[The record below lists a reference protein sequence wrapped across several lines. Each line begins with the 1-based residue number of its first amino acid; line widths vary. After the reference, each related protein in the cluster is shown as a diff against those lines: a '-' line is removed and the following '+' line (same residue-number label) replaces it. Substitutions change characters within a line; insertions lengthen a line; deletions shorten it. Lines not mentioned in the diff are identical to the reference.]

1 MKNRSHLK
9 NVFWLNVFVGASF
22 KILKILESA
31 CGLRPTKNIKSDGES
46 GFAWKLGPAATL
58 NQNTIFEKASKLL
71 RTAAVVLIL
80 LMTASVSA
88 EQNEV
93 FIIKVAD
100 AISPGTAE
108 FIKTGIRTAEER
120 AATAV
125 IIELDTPGGL
135 AESMRLIVQ
144 NILASKVPI
153 AVFVS
158 PSGARAASAGV
169 MITMAADVAA
179 MAPGT
184 NIGAAHPV
192 GAGGKDID
200 GKMSE
205 KVIND
210 MVAQAK
216 SVAEKRGRNAQ
227 WVEAAIRE
235 SVSVTE
241 TEALEKNVIDLVAQD
256 IDDLINQLNGRELEG
271 KGVLDLGDVKKVFH
285 EETLRTKILKTISN
299 PNIAYILMMIG
310 LAGLYFE
317 LSHPGA
323 IFPGV
328 IGGIALI
335 LAFFALQ
342 TLPINYAG
350 VLLIVLAIIFF
361 IMEMKITSYGLL
373 SVAGVVSLLLGSLM
387 LFEGSTSDMKVSL
400 QVLLPTV
407 ILISG
412 FFVAVASLVFRAQIS
427 RPTTGSKGL
436 VGEIGVVKKAL
447 RPDGKVF
454 VHGEL
459 WNARA
464 KEPLDENV
472 KVRVVKVVNLVLE
485 VESLDEGATA

>member
-1 MKNRSHLK
+1 MK
-9 NVFWLNVFVGASF
+9 A
-22 KILKILESA
+22 
-31 CGLRPTKNIKSDGES
+31 
-46 GFAWKLGPAATL
+46 KLVC
-58 NQNTIFEKASKLL
+58 IVV
-71 RTAAVVLIL
+71 VVLL
-80 LMTASVSA
+80 LLVATNVTAGQS
-88 EQNEV
+88 EV

-100 AISPGTAE
+100 AISPGTAD
-108 FIKTGIRTAEER
+108 FIKTGIQTAEEK
-120 AATAV
+120 AAAV
-125 IIELDTPGGL
+125 IIIELDTPGGL

-144 NILASKVPI
+144 NILGSKVPVV
-153 AVFVS
+153 VFVA

-192 GAGGKDID
+192 GAGGKEID
-200 GKMSE
+200 GTMSE
-205 KVIND
+205 KIIND

-216 SVAEKRGRNAQ
+216 SVAEQRGRNAQ

-241 TEALEKNVIDLVAQD
+241 TEALKENIIDLIAQD
-256 IDDLINQLNGRELEG
+256 TDDLIKQLNGRELKN
-271 KGVLDLGDVKKVFH
+271 KGVLNLADAKKVVL

-328 IGGIALI
+328 IGAIALI
-335 LAFFALQ
+335 LAFFAMQ
-342 TLPINYAG
+342 TLPVNYAG
-350 VLLIVLAIIFF
+350 ILLIVLAIIFF

-373 SVAGVVSLLLGSLM
+373 SVAGIVSLLLGSLM
-387 LFEGSTSDMKVSL
+387 LFEGSTADMKLSL
-400 QVLLPTV
+400 GVLLPTV

-427 RPTTGSKGL
+427 KPATGSKGL

-447 RPDGKVF
+447 TPEGKVF

-459 WNARA
+459 WHARA

-472 KVRVVKVVNLVLE
+472 KVRVVKVVNLILE
-485 VESLDEGATA
+485 VESVDEGATA

>member
-1 MKNRSHLK
+1 MKNK
-9 NVFWLNVFVGASF
+9 
-22 KILKILESA
+22 
-31 CGLRPTKNIKSDGES
+31 
-46 GFAWKLGPAATL
+46 
-58 NQNTIFEKASKLL
+58 KLL
-71 RTAAVVLIL
+71 IVILALVLLGAHVVAAETSDIY
-80 LMTASVSA
+80 
-88 EQNEV
+88 
-93 FIIKVAD
+93 IIRIAD
-100 AISPGTAE
+100 AISPGTSE
-108 FIKTGIRTAEER
+108 YIKSGIKTAEDNG
-120 AATAV
+120 AACI

-135 AESMRLIVQ
+135 AESMRQIVQ
-144 NILASKVPI
+144 KILASRVPVV
-153 AVFVS
+153 VFVS

-192 GAGGKDID
+192 GAGGQDID

-216 SVAEKRGRNAQ
+216 SVAEKRGRNAD
-227 WVEAAIRE
+227 WVEDAIRE

-241 TEALEKNVIDLVAQD
+241 TEALKENIIDLIAQD
-256 IDDLINQLNGRELEG
+256 TEDLIRQLNGREIKDRGTL
-271 KGVLDLGDVKKVFH
+271 KLDQVNKIVL
-285 EETLRTKILKTISN
+285 EETLRSKILRTISN
-299 PNIAYILMMIG
+299 PNIAYILMMVG

-335 LAFFALQ
+335 LAFFAMQ
-342 TLPINYAG
+342 TLPVNYAG
-350 VLLIVLAIIFF
+350 SLLIVLAIIFF

-373 SVAGVVSLLLGSLM
+373 SIAGIVSLLLGSMM
-387 LFEGSTSDMKVSL
+387 LFEGDSPEMQLSL
-400 QVLLPTV
+400 QVLLPTI

-412 FFVAVASLVFRAQIS
+412 FFVGVASLVFRAQVS
-427 RPTTGSKGL
+427 KPATGAGGL
-436 VGEIGVVKKAL
+436 VGEIGIVKKAL
-447 RPDGKVF
+447 SPEGKVF

-459 WNARA
+459 WHARA

-472 KVRVVKVVNLVLE
+472 KVRVVKVVNLILE
-485 VESLDEGATA
+485 VESVDESAT

>member
-1 MKNRSHLK
+1 MK
-9 NVFWLNVFVGASF
+9 
-22 KILKILESA
+22 
-31 CGLRPTKNIKSDGES
+31 
-46 GFAWKLGPAATL
+46 
-58 NQNTIFEKASKLL
+58 SKLYAL
-71 RTAAVVLIL
+71 AAIPLFL
-80 LMTASVSA
+80 LSPYLLYAQQS
-88 EQNEV
+88 EV
-93 FIIKVAD
+93 YIIEVAD

-108 FIKTGIRTAEER
+108 YIKSGIRKAEENE
-120 AATAV
+120 AACI

-135 AESMRLIVQ
+135 AESMRKIVQ
-144 NILASKVPI
+144 DILASRVPVV
-153 AVFVS
+153 VFVY

-210 MVAQAK
+210 MVAHAK
-216 SVAEKRGRNAQ
+216 SVAEKRGRNAK
-227 WVEAAIRE
+227 WVEDAIRE

-241 TEALEKNVIDLVAQD
+241 TEALKDKIIDLVAED
-256 IDDLINQLNGRELEG
+256 TDDLIRQLNGREL
-271 KGVLDLGDVKKVFH
+271 KDRGVLNLDNAKKVVL

-299 PNIAYILMMIG
+299 PNIAYILLMIG

-328 IGGIALI
+328 IGGISLI
-335 LAFFALQ
+335 LAFFAMQ
-342 TLPINYAG
+342 TLPVNYAG
-350 VLLIVLAIIFF
+350 FLLIVLAIIFF

-373 SVAGVVSLLLGSLM
+373 SVAGIVSLFLGSLM
-387 LFEGSTSDMKVSL
+387 LFEGTTPDMKLSL
-400 QVLLPTV
+400 NVLLPTI

-412 FFVAVASLVFRAQIS
+412 FFVVIASLVFRAQIS
-427 RPTTGSKGL
+427 KPTTGSRGL
-436 VGEIGVVKKAL
+436 VGEIGIVKQAL
-447 RPDGKVF
+447 TPEGKVF

-459 WNARA
+459 WNAKAREA
-464 KEPLDENV
+464 IDEDV
-472 KVRVVKVVNLVLE
+472 KVRVVEVVNLVLE
-485 VESLDEGATA
+485 VEPVDETASV

>member
-1 MKNRSHLK
+1 MK
-9 NVFWLNVFVGASF
+9 
-22 KILKILESA
+22 
-31 CGLRPTKNIKSDGES
+31 
-46 GFAWKLGPAATL
+46 
-58 NQNTIFEKASKLL
+58 SKLYAL
-71 RTAAVVLIL
+71 AAIPLFL
-80 LMTASVSA
+80 LSPYLLYAQQS
-88 EQNEV
+88 EV
-93 FIIKVAD
+93 YIIEVAD

-108 FIKTGIRTAEER
+108 YIKSGIRKAEENE
-120 AATAV
+120 AACI

-135 AESMRLIVQ
+135 AESMRKIVQ
-144 NILASKVPI
+144 DILASRVPVV
-153 AVFVS
+153 VFVY

-210 MVAQAK
+210 MVAHAK
-216 SVAEKRGRNAQ
+216 SVAEKRGRNAK
-227 WVEAAIRE
+227 WVEDAIRE

-241 TEALEKNVIDLVAQD
+241 TEALKDKIIDLVAED
-256 IDDLINQLNGRELEG
+256 TDDLIRQLNGREL
-271 KGVLDLGDVKKVFH
+271 KDRGVLNLDNAKKVVL

-299 PNIAYILMMIG
+299 PNIAYILLMIG

-328 IGGIALI
+328 IGGISLI
-335 LAFFALQ
+335 LAFFAMQ
-342 TLPINYAG
+342 TLPVNYAG
-350 VLLIVLAIIFF
+350 FLLIVLAIIFF

-373 SVAGVVSLLLGSLM
+373 SVAGIVSLFLGSLM
-387 LFEGSTSDMKVSL
+387 LFEGTTPDMKLSL
-400 QVLLPTV
+400 NVLLPTI

-412 FFVAVASLVFRAQIS
+412 FFVVIASLVFRAQIS
-427 RPTTGSKGL
+427 KPTTGSRGL
-436 VGEIGVVKKAL
+436 VGEIGIVKQAL
-447 RPDGKVF
+447 TPEGKVF

-459 WNARA
+459 WNAKAR
-464 KEPLDENV
+464 ETIDEDV
-472 KVRVVKVVNLVLE
+472 KVRVVEVVNLVLE
-485 VESLDEGATA
+485 VEPVDETASV